1 MLSRR
6 DGHDKLY
13 VSFKRD
19 TMCGCNKSR
28 AAGPSIRPAA
38 VAAAPRARTN
48 VRSSVAKPS
57 VTITVDPVIPTVDT
71 SIWGPSLWKALHIAS
86 VFSQNLP
93 LWRELT
99 DALVNDLP
107 CPDCRA
113 HFHGWLRTHSLQS
126 PAAIRSIMPI
136 KRMLARFQKPQTITP
151 PDILRWILDLH
162 NNVNSRTGRA
172 VWSEQQVRDSYGG
185 DRSVRIAEGRA
196 ALESLRGII
205 GSRAFDLLMRIL
217 V

>member
-1 MLSRR
+1 
-6 DGHDKLY
+6 
-13 VSFKRD
+13 
-19 TMCGCNKSR
+19 MCGCNKAR
-28 AAGPSIRPAA
+28 AAVVRSVP
-38 VAAAPRARTN
+38 VPRA
-48 VRSSVAKPS
+48 RSSVAKHAS
-57 VTITVDPVIPTVDT
+57 AVTITVDPVIPTVDT

-93 LWRELT
+93 MWRELT

-113 HFHGWLRTHSLQS
+113 HFSGWLRAHSLKS
-126 PAAIRSIMPI
+126 SVPTGGSRLMPV
-136 KRMLARFQKPQTITP
+136 KRMMMRFQKPQTISP
-151 PDILRWILDLH
+151 PDIFRWILDLH

-172 VWSEQQVRDSYGG
+172 AWSEQQVRDSYGG
-185 DRSVRIAEGRA
+185 EDRSVRIAEGRK

>member
-1 MLSRR
+1 
-6 DGHDKLY
+6 
-13 VSFKRD
+13 
-19 TMCGCNKSR
+19 MCGCNKAR
-28 AAGPSIRPAA
+28 AAGPNLRPAVA
-38 VAAAPRARTN
+38 AAAPRARQA
-48 VRSSVAKPS
+48 VRPYARPSVAS

-71 SIWGPSLWKALHIAS
+71 SVWGPSLWKALHIAS

-113 HFHGWLRTHSLQS
+113 HFHGWLRAHSLQS
-126 PAAIRSIMPI
+126 PAPAGGSRLMPV
-136 KRMLARFQKPQTITP
+136 KRLMMRFQKPSSP
-151 PDILRWILDLH
+151 PDIFRWVLDLH
-162 NNVNSRTGRA
+162 NNVNTRTGRA
-172 VWSEQQVRDSYGG
+172 VWAEQQVRDSYGG
-185 DRSVRIAEGRA
+185 DRSARIAEGRK
-196 ALESLRGII
+196 ALESLRGVI